1 MDMPINKGFVLASR
15 PGPGG
20 RATLE
25 NFALIER
32 PAPTPG
38 PEEVLVRHEFLSL
51 DPYMRGRM
59 NEGKSYA
66 ASQALGEVMTGG
78 TVGEV
83 IASNNGRFA
92 VGDKVVGMG
101 GWQLYGLNDGKSL
114 RKIDPGKIPIQAWL
128 GPLGMPGVTAWVGVN
143 RIIAPKPGQTV
154 VVSAATGAVG
164 SVVGQLA
171 KAAGARVVG
180 IAGGPEKCAYAV
192 ETLGFDACVDHR
204 ADDFD
209 ALLKAAVPQG
219 IDGLFENVGGKC
231 FAACTRRL
239 NDFSRVAICGLIA
252 SYEGA
257 ETSELSDLRLLL
269 VRRITIEGFIIFD
282 HLALWPK
289 ALSELAKLI
298 DDGSL
303 HWRESVAEGLESA
316 PAAFLGM
323 MEGKNFG
330 KQLVKLS

>member
-1 MDMPINKGFVLASR
+1 
-15 PGPGG
+15 
-20 RATLE
+20 
-25 NFALIER
+25 
-32 PAPTPG
+32 
-38 PEEVLVRHEFLSL
+38 
-51 DPYMRGRM
+51 
-59 NEGKSYA
+59 
-66 ASQALGEVMTGG
+66 
-78 TVGEV
+78 
-83 IASNNGRFA
+83 
-92 VGDKVVGMG
+92 
-101 GWQLYGLNDGKSL
+101 
-114 RKIDPGKIPIQAWL
+114 
-128 GPLGMPGVTAWVGVN
+128 MPGVSAWYGVN
-143 RIIAPKPGQTV
+143 HIIAPKPGDTV

-171 KAAGARVVG
+171 KAAGARAVG
-180 IAGGPEKCAYAV
+180 IAGGPEKCAYEV

-209 ALLKAAVPQG
+209 ALLKAALPQG

-231 FAACTRRL
+231 FAACSRRL